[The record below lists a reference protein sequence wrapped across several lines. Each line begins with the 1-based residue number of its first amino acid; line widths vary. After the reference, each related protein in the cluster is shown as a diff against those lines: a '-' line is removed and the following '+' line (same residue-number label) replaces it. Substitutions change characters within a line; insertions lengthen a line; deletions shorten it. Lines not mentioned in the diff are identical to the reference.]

1 MQSENKQQM
10 QSENIP
16 VLTVSPQKLNLGTDV
31 PNTPATTG
39 PDAIPVC
46 VT

>member
-1 MQSENKQQM
+1 M
-10 QSENIP
+10 
-16 VLTVSPQKLNLGTDV
+16 LTVSPQKLNLGTVV

-46 VT
+46 V